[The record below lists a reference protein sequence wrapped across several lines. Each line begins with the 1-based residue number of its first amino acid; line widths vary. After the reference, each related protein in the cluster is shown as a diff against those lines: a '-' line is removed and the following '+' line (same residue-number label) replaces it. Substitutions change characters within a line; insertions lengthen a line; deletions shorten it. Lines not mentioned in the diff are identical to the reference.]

1 MAADLA
7 AVGRLG
13 AAEHWLAVVATTRA
27 DGSVHASLVNA
38 GILDHPV
45 TGEPTIGFVAR
56 GDARKLVHL
65 RRTGHATVVFRS
77 GWQWAAVDGPASICG
92 PDDEMEGVPSAALAG
107 LLRDVFRA
115 AGGIAR
121 RLGRVRP
128 RDGRRAAGG
137 GLRRTGAHHR
147 STPDADDGPT
157 SSSS

>member
-1 MAADLA
+1 MTADLA
-7 AVGRLG
+7 TVGRLG

-77 GWQWAAVDGPASICG
+77 GWEWVAVDGPASICG
-92 PDDEMEGVPSAALAG
+92 PDDEMDGMRAG
-107 LLRDVFRA
+107 RA
-115 AGGIAR
+115 PGAVAR
-121 RLGRVRP
+121 RVPCRRWTHDDWDEYDRVMAA
-128 RDGRRAAGG
+128 DRRAVVFVAPA
-137 GLRRTGAHHR
+137 RITGNA
-147 STPDADDGPT
+147 
-157 SSSS
+157 

>member
-45 TGEPTIGFVAR
+45 TGEPIDRV
-56 GDARKLVHL
+56 
-65 RRTGHATVVFRS
+65 RRTRRRAQARPPAANRATRRS
-77 GWQWAAVDGPASICG
+77 CSGAAGSGPRSTDRRASADRTTRWTVCRRRQ
-92 PDDEMEGVPSAALAG
+92 LAG

-115 AGGIAR
+115 AGGTHDDWDEYD
-121 RLGRVRP
+121 RVMA
-128 RDGRRAAGG
+128 DDRRAVVLVAPA
-137 GLRRTGAHHR
+137 RITGNA
-147 STPDADDGPT
+147 
-157 SSSS
+157 

>member
-7 AVGRLG
+7 AAGRLG
-13 AAEHWLAVVATTRA
+13 AAEHWLVVVATTRP

-45 TGEPTIGFVAR
+45 TGEPTIALVAR

-77 GWQWAAVDGPASICG
+77 GWQWVAVDGPASIVG
-92 PDDEMEGVPSAALAG
+92 PDDEIPGVTAQDLPA

-115 AGGIAR
+115 AGGAHDDWDEYD
-121 RLGRVRP
+121 RVMAT
-128 RDGRRAAGG
+128 DRRAVVFIAPE
-137 GLRRTGAHHR
+137 RVTGNA
-147 STPDADDGPT
+147 
-157 SSSS
+157 